1 MCWQE
6 SERALLVADNEEL
19 MSKISVLSGKLRS
32 LEIERDDLEEELR
45 SERDRA
51 DSVAIEFEAEKS
63 ARAKEIEQLR
73 QDELD
78 LQV

>member
-1 MCWQE
+1 
-6 SERALLVADNEEL
+6 
-19 MSKISVLSGKLRS
+19 MSKTSVLSGKLRS
-32 LEIERDDLEEELR
+32 LEIERDDLECELR
-45 SERDRA
+45 SERDKA

-63 ARAKEIEQLR
+63 ARVKEREQLR